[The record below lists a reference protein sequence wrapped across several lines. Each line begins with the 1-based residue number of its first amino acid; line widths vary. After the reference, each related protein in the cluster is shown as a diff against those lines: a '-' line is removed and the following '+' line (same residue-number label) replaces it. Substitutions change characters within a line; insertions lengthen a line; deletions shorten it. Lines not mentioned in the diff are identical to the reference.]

1 MLLWFLLIK
10 VLSVV
15 KHIVLSCFGGEI
27 GRHEGLKIPW
37 TEIVLTGSI
46 PVRSTNFEVWCNG
59 STRDFG
65 SLCRGS
71 NPLTSTKRCD
81 NESKIFFKV
90 NCCHRAINE
99 LVSILYLGNSII
111 AVIEFGNADINKI
124 APYLY

>member
-1 MLLWFLLIK
+1 M
-10 VLSVV
+10 

-46 PVRSTNFEVWCNG
+46 PVQSTNFEVWCNG

-81 NESKIFFKV
+81 NESKIFPKV
-90 NCCHRAINE
+90 IYLFAINE

-111 AVIEFGNADINKI
+111 AIIEFGNAGINKI
-124 APYLY
+124 VPYLY

>member
-1 MLLWFLLIK
+1 MLIK

-90 NCCHRAINE
+90 NCCHRTINE

-124 APYLY
+124 ASYLY

>member
-1 MLLWFLLIK
+1 MLIK

-37 TEIVLTGSI
+37 TETVLTGSI

-81 NESKIFFKV
+81 NESKIFFKLG
-90 NCCHRAINE
+90 CCHRTINE
-99 LVSILYLGNSII
+99 LVNIFYLGNSII
-111 AVIEFGNADINKI
+111 AVIEFGNAGINKI

>member
-1 MLLWFLLIK
+1 M
-10 VLSVV
+10 

-37 TEIVLTGSI
+37 TEIVFTGSI
-46 PVRSTNFEVWCNG
+46 PVQSTNFEVWCNG

-81 NESKIFFKV
+81 NESKIFFK
-90 NCCHRAINE
+90 NYLFIAINE
-99 LVSILYLGNSII
+99 LVSILYLGNSISAI
-111 AVIEFGNADINKI
+111 IEFGNAGINKI
-124 APYLY
+124 VPYLY

>member
-1 MLLWFLLIK
+1 M
-10 VLSVV
+10 

-27 GRHEGLKIPW
+27 DRHEGLKILW

-81 NESKIFFKV
+81 NESKIFSKV
-90 NCCHRAINE
+90 ILSIAVNE

-111 AVIEFGNADINKI
+111 AIIEFGNAGINKI
-124 APYLY
+124 VPYLY

>member
-1 MLLWFLLIK
+1 MLIK

-71 NPLTSTKRCD
+71 NPLTSAKRCD
-81 NESKIFFKV
+81 NESKIFSKV
-90 NCCHRAINE
+90 ICHKAINE
-99 LVSILYLGNSII
+99 LVSILYLGNSF
-111 AVIEFGNADINKI
+111 VNTIEFDNAGINKI
-124 APYLY
+124 TPYLY